1 MMEWRGRGLPYSF
14 DLVYVWIEVCAF
26 NLCICVNSSVWLGQS
41 TGIYGRRVL
50 IDKELELFA

>member
-26 NLCICVNSSVWLGQS
+26 NLCILYEFKRMARAINRHLWKTRS
-41 TGIYGRRVL
+41 YR
-50 IDKELELFA
+50 